1 MGREDKSMKAKLMVE
16 VHVAHSIVR
25 NQGPVLL
32 MSFTDI
38 PKSNTDM

>member
-16 VHVAHSIVR
+16 VHVAHSTVR

-32 MSFTDI
+32 MSFTDTL
-38 PKSNTDM
+38 KSYIDM